1 MKRFFQRMFGK
12 RRTVVVSDREL
23 ELLRLAN
30 IEASGRS
37 LPVGT
42 EDLPS
47 ATNNA
52 GIQKADG
59 RGMVQRH
66 DDFAQSDMI
75 QEINKRF
82 EENKI
87 LDERNR

>member
-1 MKRFFQRMFGK
+1 MKRFGWLFRK
-12 RRTVVVSDREL
+12 KTVVVTDREL

-42 EDLPS
+42 EDIPS
-47 ATNNA
+47 PTNNG
-52 GIQKADG
+52 GIQKANG
-59 RGMVQRH
+59 RGLVQRH
-66 DDFAQSDMI
+66 DDFSQSAMI

-82 EENKI
+82 EENEI

>member
-1 MKRFFQRMFGK
+1 MKLFAWLFRK
-12 RRTVVVSDREL
+12 KTVVVSDSDREL

-66 DDFAQSDMI
+66 DDFGQSNMI
-75 QEINKRF
+75 QAINERF
-82 EENKI
+82 DENKI

>member
-1 MKRFFQRMFGK
+1 M
-12 RRTVVVSDREL
+12 VVSDREL

-47 ATNNA
+47 PTNNG
-52 GIQKADG
+52 GIVKADG
-59 RGMVQRH
+59 RGLVQRH
-66 DDFAQSDMI
+66 DDYSQSAMI
-75 QEINKRF
+75 QEVNKRF

>member
-1 MKRFFQRMFGK
+1 MKLFGWLFRK
-12 RRTVVVSDREL
+12 KTVVVSDREL

-42 EDLPS
+42 EDIPS
-47 ATNNA
+47 ATNSG
-52 GIQKADG
+52 GIQKANG
-59 RGMVQRH
+59 RGLVQRH
-66 DDFAQSDMI
+66 DDYSQSAMI
-75 QEINKRF
+75 QEVNKRF

>member
-1 MKRFFQRMFGK
+1 MKLFGWLFRK
-12 RRTVVVSDREL
+12 KTVVVSDREL

-30 IEASGRS
+30 IESSGRS

-47 ATNNA
+47 PTNN
-52 GIQKADG
+52 GCIQKANG
-59 RGMVQRH
+59 RGLVQRH
-66 DDFAQSDMI
+66 DHYSQSAMI
-75 QEINKRF
+75 QEVNKRF
-82 EENKI
+82 EENKM

>member
-1 MKRFFQRMFGK
+1 MKFLGRIFRK
-12 RRTVVVSDREL
+12 KTVVVSDREL

-42 EDLPS
+42 EDIASP
-47 ATNNA
+47 TNNG
-52 GIQKADG
+52 GIQKAKG
-59 RGMVQRH
+59 RGLVQRH
-66 DDFAQSDMI
+66 DDFSQSAMI

>member
-1 MKRFFQRMFGK
+1 MKLFGWLFRK
-12 RRTVVVSDREL
+12 KTVVVTDREL

-37 LPVGT
+37 LPVGN
-42 EDLPS
+42 EDIPS
-47 ATNNA
+47 TTNNG
-52 GIQKADG
+52 GIQKANG
-59 RGMVQRH
+59 RGLVQRH
-66 DDFAQSDMI
+66 DDFSQSAMI

>member
-1 MKRFFQRMFGK
+1 MKLFGWLFRK
-12 RRTVVVSDREL
+12 KTLVVSDREL

-30 IEASGRS
+30 LEASGRS
-37 LPVGT
+37 LSVGT

-47 ATNNA
+47 ATDFA
-52 GIQKADG
+52 GIRKADG
-59 RGMVQRH
+59 QGLVQRH

>member
-1 MKRFFQRMFGK
+1 MPLKSPHE
-12 RRTVVVSDREL
+12 TVWVAFSQK
-23 ELLRLAN
+23 
-30 IEASGRS
+30 EASGRS

-47 ATNNA
+47 ATDGA
-52 GIQKADG
+52 GLSKADG

-66 DDFAQSDMI
+66 DDFGQSDMI

>member
-1 MKRFFQRMFGK
+1 
-12 RRTVVVSDREL
+12 VVSDREL

-30 IEASGRS
+30 LEASGRS

-47 ATNNA
+47 ATDGA
-52 GIQKADG
+52 GIRKSDG
-59 RGMVQRH
+59 QGLIQRH

>member
-1 MKRFFQRMFGK
+1 MKLFGWLFCK
-12 RRTVVVSDREL
+12 KTVVVSDREL

-30 IEASGRS
+30 LEASGRS

-42 EDLPS
+42 ENLPS
-47 ATNNA
+47 ATDGA
-52 GIQKADG
+52 GLSKSDG

-66 DDFAQSDMI
+66 DDFGQSNMI

>member
-1 MKRFFQRMFGK
+1 MKLFGWLFRK
-12 RRTVVVSDREL
+12 KTVVVSDREL

-30 IEASGRS
+30 LEDSGRS
-37 LPVGT
+37 LAVGT

-47 ATNNA
+47 ATDGA
-52 GIQKADG
+52 GIINADG
-59 RGMVQRH
+59 QGLVQRH

-75 QEINKRF
+75 LEINKRF

>member
-1 MKRFFQRMFGK
+1 MKLFGWLFRK
-12 RRTVVVSDREL
+12 KTVIVSDREL

-47 ATNNA
+47 PTNNG
-52 GIQKADG
+52 GIQKANG
-59 RGMVQRH
+59 RGLVQNH
-66 DDFAQSDMI
+66 DDFSRSAMI

>member
-1 MKRFFQRMFGK
+1 MKLFGWLFRK
-12 RRTVVVSDREL
+12 KTVVVSDREL

-30 IEASGRS
+30 LEASGRS
-37 LPVGT
+37 LSVGT
-42 EDLPS
+42 ENLPS
-47 ATNNA
+47 ATDGA
-52 GIQKADG
+52 GIRNADG
-59 RGMVQRH
+59 QGLVQRH

>member
-1 MKRFFQRMFGK
+1 MKFLGRIFRK
-12 RRTVVVSDREL
+12 KTVVVSDREL

-42 EDLPS
+42 EDIPS
-47 ATNNA
+47 PTDNG
-52 GIQKADG
+52 GIQRANG
-59 RGMVQRH
+59 RGLVQRH
-66 DDFAQSDMI
+66 DDFSQSAMI

-87 LDERNR
+87 LDERTR

>member
-1 MKRFFQRMFGK
+1 MKLFGWPFRK
-12 RRTVVVSDREL
+12 KTVVVSDREL

-30 IEASGRS
+30 IEASGKS

-42 EDLPS
+42 EDIASP
-47 ATNNA
+47 TNK
-52 GIQKADG
+52 GGMQKANG
-59 RGMVQRH
+59 RGLVQRH
-66 DDFAQSDMI
+66 DHFSQSAMI

-87 LDERNR
+87 LDQRNR

>member
-1 MKRFFQRMFGK
+1 MKLFGWLFRK
-12 RRTVVVSDREL
+12 KTVVVTDREL
-23 ELLRLAN
+23 ELLHLAN

-37 LPVGT
+37 LPVGN
-42 EDLPS
+42 EEIPS
-47 ATNNA
+47 PTNNG
-52 GIQKADG
+52 GIQKANG
-59 RGMVQRH
+59 RGLVQRH
-66 DDFAQSDMI
+66 DDFSQSAMI

>member
-1 MKRFFQRMFGK
+1 MKLFAWLFRK
-12 RRTVVVSDREL
+12 KTVVVSDREL

-30 IEASGRS
+30 IEASGKS

-47 ATNNA
+47 STNNA

-66 DDFAQSDMI
+66 DDFGQSNMI
-75 QEINKRF
+75 LEINKRF
-82 EENKI
+82 QENKI

>member
-1 MKRFFQRMFGK
+1 MKLFGWLFRK
-12 RRTVVVSDREL
+12 KTVVVSDREL

-30 IEASGRS
+30 LEASGRS
-37 LPVGT
+37 LAVGT

-47 ATNNA
+47 ATDGA
-52 GIQKADG
+52 GIRNADG
-59 RGMVQRH
+59 QGLVQRH